1 MNIFKGFL
9 ISSIAMTTFV
19 GTDLILQNDSIHNKV
34 YAESYNVTYK
44 ERDSQEERLIVK
56 FKNQIDLPYE
66 DGIEKR
72 IKNGDYDNNLK
83 ELFSENK
90 ELTLNRLFSSV
101 NPIEI
106 EKLSVHSKSFANP
119 SANNLLNYYIVQAPN
134 NIEIELLLK
143 KFETSPLVEEAY
155 IQEKQIL
162 TPPEIQLQDLSV
174 NPYDDPRFKNQGY
187 LEAAPK
193 GINASHAWSIKGGD
207 GKGTTFVDMEYG
219 WLLNHEDL
227 VNKNIKLM
235 SGQNISQHR
244 AHGTSV
250 LGIVSSE
257 DNQIGNIGI
266 APKANVK
273 VISQIRDNGI
283 YNTADAILSAVH
295 NLQSGDV
302 LLLEAQASYDGYGD
316 KYLPVEVHPDIFD
329 AIRVGADKGIII
341 IEAGANGSN
350 DLDNFKD
357 RNGKKIL
364 NRNSPDFKDSGA
376 IMVGAGS
383 STVPHKR
390 LWFSNYG
397 SRLDVYGWGENV
409 DTTSA
414 NPSQNTTNLYTSTFS
429 GTSSAS
435 PIIAGAATSIQGIA
449 KEHRGY
455 PYTPA
460 ELRNI
465 LSNPNTGTQS
475 QDPWN
480 DRIGVLPDLKSIL
493 DNLGFNSDIPNS
505 SSILE
510 GKQFAWSLKGISDFE
525 FAKINFNKSTEEM
538 QVDLKSGIPHHY
550 FNETY
555 ASIKVQN
562 ASGKIVYNKNIY
574 GNQQQNAESQ
584 KVSVKV
590 GDYIELTHLEGV
602 HRATFTNVDNSKQE
616 SFGKKAIY
624 EVTKE
629 GLKKVEKMPE
639 ATILDGNQFAWSL
652 KGYSDREIAKVNYD
666 KTAEEMK
673 IKLEAGVPHS
683 YFASTYASI
692 KVQNSSGNVIYNKE
706 IEGNKQQNAESQTV
720 PVKIGD
726 YIELTHIE
734 GEATKE
740 KTRATLINLENN
752 KNETIGKT
760 ARYQITK
767 EGLKKVEKMPETT
780 VLDGNQ
786 FNWSLK
792 GYNDREIAKVEY
804 NKATEKMQIKLE
816 AGIPHSYFTSTYA
829 SIKVQNSSG
838 NILYNKEIVGNR
850 QQPAESQTVPVK
862 VGDYIEFTHIEG
874 EAQKEKT
881 RATLTNLENNKQEF
895 VGKKKTYQVTP
906 TGLLLGNVNY

>member
-44 ERDSQEERLIVK
+44 ERDSQEERLVVK

-83 ELFSENK
+83 KLFSENT

-106 EKLSVHSKSFANP
+106 EKLSVQSKSVVNE

-162 TPPEIQLQDLSV
+162 TPPEIQLPNLSV

-207 GKGTTFVDMEYG
+207 GKDTTFVDMEYG

-295 NLQSGDV
+295 NLQAGDI
-302 LLLEAQASYDGYGD
+302 LLLEAQAAYDGYGD

-449 KEHRGY
+449 KEHRGS

-465 LSNPNTGTQS
+465 LSNPNTGTKS

-493 DNLGFNSDIPNS
+493 DNLDFNSDIPNS

-510 GKQFAWSLKGISDFE
+510 GNQFAWSLKGISDFE

-538 QVDLKSGIPHHY
+538 QVDLKAGVPHHY

-562 ASGKIVYNKNIY
+562 ASGKVVYNKNIY
-574 GNQQQNAESQ
+574 GNKQQNAESQ
-584 KVSVKV
+584 KVPVKV
-590 GDYIELTHLEGV
+590 GDYIELTHQEGV
-602 HRATFTNVDNSKQE
+602 HRATLTNVDNSKQE
-616 SFGKKAIY
+616 SFGKKAMY
-624 EVTKE
+624 EV
-629 GLKKVEKMPE
+629 
-639 ATILDGNQFAWSL
+639 
-652 KGYSDREIAKVNYD
+652 
-666 KTAEEMK
+666 
-673 IKLEAGVPHS
+673 
-683 YFASTYASI
+683 
-692 KVQNSSGNVIYNKE
+692 
-706 IEGNKQQNAESQTV
+706 
-720 PVKIGD
+720 
-726 YIELTHIE
+726 
-734 GEATKE
+734 
-740 KTRATLINLENN
+740 
-752 KNETIGKT
+752 
-760 ARYQITK
+760 TK

-786 FNWSLK
+786 FSWSLK
-792 GYNDREIAKVEY
+792 GYSDREIAKVNY
-804 NKATEKMQIKLE
+804 NRVTEKMQVNLE
-816 AGIPHSYFTSTYA
+816 AGVPHSYFNNTYA

-838 NILYNKEIVGNR
+838 SVVYNKEIVGNR
-850 QQPAESQTVPVK
+850 QQTAESQTVPVK

-874 EAQKEKT
+874 EAVNEKT
-881 RATLTNLENNKQEF
+881 RAKLTNLENNKQEYI
-895 VGKKKTYQVTP
+895 GKKRIYQATS
-906 TGLLLGNVNY
+906 TGLNKID

>member
-44 ERDSQEERLIVK
+44 ERDSKEERLVVK

-83 ELFSENK
+83 KLFSENT

-106 EKLSVHSKSFANP
+106 EKLSVQSKSVANE

-162 TPPEIQLQDLSV
+162 TPPEIQLPNLSV
-174 NPYDDPRFKNQGY
+174 NPYDDPRFTNQGY

-207 GKGTTFVDMEYG
+207 GKDTTFVDMEYG

-295 NLQSGDV
+295 NLQAGDI

-449 KEHRGY
+449 KEHRGS

-465 LSNPNTGTQS
+465 LSNPNTGTKS

-510 GKQFAWSLKGISDFE
+510 GNQFAWSLKGISDFE

-538 QVDLKSGIPHHY
+538 QIDLKSGVPHHY

-555 ASIKVQN
+555 ASIKVQS
-562 ASGKIVYNKNIY
+562 ATGKVVYNKDIY
-574 GNQQQNAESQ
+574 GNKQQNAESQ
-584 KVSVKV
+584 RVPVKV
-590 GDYIELTHLEGV
+590 GDYIELTHLEGI
-602 HRATFTNVDNSKQE
+602 HRATLTNVGNSKKE

-624 EVTKE
+624 QVTKE
-629 GLKKVEKMPE
+629 GLKKAEKMPE

-652 KGYSDREIAKVNYD
+652 KGISDFEFAKVNFN
-666 KTAEEMK
+666 KSTEEMK
-673 IKLEAGVPHS
+673 IDLKSGVPHH
-683 YFASTYASI
+683 YFNETYASI
-692 KVQNSSGNVIYNKE
+692 KVQNATGKVVYNKD
-706 IEGNKQQNAESQTV
+706 IYGNKQQNAESQKV
-720 PVKIGD
+720 PVKVGD
-726 YIELTHIE
+726 YIELTHLE
-734 GEATKE
+734 GVH
-740 KTRATLINLENN
+740 RATLINVDSSKQESF
-752 KNETIGKT
+752 GKKFM
-760 ARYQITK
+760 YEVTK
-767 EGLKKVEKMPETT
+767 AGLKKVEKMPETT
-780 VLDGNQ
+780 VLDGNH
-786 FNWSLK
+786 FGWSLK
-792 GYNDREIAKVEY
+792 GYSDREIAKVDY
-804 NKATEKMQIKLE
+804 NRTTEKMQVNLE
-816 AGIPHSYFTSTYA
+816 AGVPHSYFNNTYA
-829 SIKVQNSSG
+829 SITVKNSTGSVV
-838 NILYNKEIVGNR
+838 YNKEIVGNR
-850 QQPAESQTVPVK
+850 QQTAEFQMVPVK
-862 VGDYIEFTHIEG
+862 AGDYIEFTHIEG
-874 EAQKEKT
+874 EAVKEKT
-881 RATLTNLENNKQEF
+881 RATLINLENNKQEYI
-895 VGKKKTYQVTP
+895 GKKRTYQVTS
-906 TGLLLGNVNY
+906 TGLNKID

>member
-1 MNIFKGFL
+1 MISQKTKQRFNKVIIITAAYSMFSMFGTSILHTKAATHSAAPAVYVSPQNIPASDIISIDWSPVQTPPYTYWAVHNWNAGGEAGGYAGFQQQSGFDENGKRTL
-9 ISSIAMTTFV
+9 HFALWDPISSKEAIKAEYLSPNSQAGPFGGEGTGMKVQTTYGWKDYNWYTMTMRSWQENGHTKFGQWMKDVTKNKWHQIAIMDFPV
-19 GTDLILQNDSIHNKV
+19 ANVAFNHGLGMFQEDWADSGQNV
-34 YAESYNVTYK
+34 REA
-44 ERDSQEERLIVK
+44 RL
-56 FKNQIDLPYE
+56 
-66 DGIEKR
+66 
-72 IKNGDYDNNLK
+72 KNGYSRKLVDKQWSSWNNQSISGTHDNTYQYDGGST
-83 ELFSENK
+83 SEYVWVKAGGNTQSTIGAGK
-90 ELTLNRLFSSV
+90 IFTLNQ
-101 NPIEI
+101 PTQPEI
-106 EKLSVHSKSFANP
+106 GKLDFDIQSI
-119 SANNLLNYYIVQAPN
+119 YVQAPN

-143 KFETSPLVEEAY
+143 KFETSSLVEEAY

-162 TPPEIQLQDLSV
+162 TPPEIQLPNLSV

-295 NLQSGDV
+295 NLQAGDI
-302 LLLEAQASYDGYGD
+302 LLLEAQASYDGYGE

-329 AIRVGADKGIII
+329 TIRVGADKGIII

-449 KEHRGY
+449 KEHRGS
-455 PYTPA
+455 PYTPV

-465 LSNPNTGTQS
+465 LSNPNTGTKS

-510 GKQFAWSLKGISDFE
+510 GNQFAWSLKGISDFE

-538 QVDLKSGIPHHY
+538 QVDLKAGVPHHY

-562 ASGKIVYNKNIY
+562 ASGKVVYNKDIY
-574 GNQQQNAESQ
+574 GNKQQNAESQ

-602 HRATFTNVDNSKQE
+602 HRATLS
-616 SFGKKAIY
+616 
-624 EVTKE
+624 
-629 GLKKVEKMPE
+629 
-639 ATILDGNQFAWSL
+639 
-652 KGYSDREIAKVNYD
+652 R
-666 KTAEEMK
+666 
-673 IKLEAGVPHS
+673 
-683 YFASTYASI
+683 
-692 KVQNSSGNVIYNKE
+692 
-706 IEGNKQQNAESQTV
+706 
-720 PVKIGD
+720 
-726 YIELTHIE
+726 
-734 GEATKE
+734 
-740 KTRATLINLENN
+740 R
-752 KNETIGKT
+752 
-760 ARYQITK
+760 
-767 EGLKKVEKMPETT
+767 
-780 VLDGNQ
+780 
-786 FNWSLK
+786 
-792 GYNDREIAKVEY
+792 
-804 NKATEKMQIKLE
+804 
-816 AGIPHSYFTSTYA
+816 
-829 SIKVQNSSG
+829 
-838 NILYNKEIVGNR
+838 LY
-850 QQPAESQTVPVK
+850 
-862 VGDYIEFTHIEG
+862 
-874 EAQKEKT
+874 
-881 RATLTNLENNKQEF
+881 
-895 VGKKKTYQVTP
+895 
-906 TGLLLGNVNY
+906 

>member
-1 MNIFKGFL
+1 
-9 ISSIAMTTFV
+9 
-19 GTDLILQNDSIHNKV
+19 
-34 YAESYNVTYK
+34 
-44 ERDSQEERLIVK
+44 
-56 FKNQIDLPYE
+56 
-66 DGIEKR
+66 
-72 IKNGDYDNNLK
+72 
-83 ELFSENK
+83 
-90 ELTLNRLFSSV
+90 
-101 NPIEI
+101 
-106 EKLSVHSKSFANP
+106 
-119 SANNLLNYYIVQAPN
+119 
-134 NIEIELLLK
+134 
-143 KFETSPLVEEAY
+143 
-155 IQEKQIL
+155 
-162 TPPEIQLQDLSV
+162 
-174 NPYDDPRFKNQGY
+174 
-187 LEAAPK
+187 
-193 GINASHAWSIKGGD
+193 WSIKGGD
-207 GKGTTFVDMEYG
+207 GKDTTFVDMEYG

-295 NLQSGDV
+295 NLQAGDI

-329 AIRVGADKGIII
+329 AIRVGTDKGIII

-383 STVPHKR
+383 STVPHQR

-449 KEHRGY
+449 KEHRGS

-465 LSNPNTGTQS
+465 LSNPNTGTKS

-510 GKQFAWSLKGISDFE
+510 GNQFAWSLKGISDFE

-538 QVDLKSGIPHHY
+538 QIDLKAGVPHHY
-550 FNETY
+550 FNQTY

-562 ASGKIVYNKNIY
+562 ATGKVVYNKDIY
-574 GNQQQNAESQ
+574 GNKQQNAESQ
-584 KVSVKV
+584 KVPVKV

-602 HRATFTNVDNSKQE
+602 HRATLINVDSSKQE
-616 SFGKKAIY
+616 SFGKKVMY
-624 EVTKE
+624 EV
-629 GLKKVEKMPE
+629 
-639 ATILDGNQFAWSL
+639 
-652 KGYSDREIAKVNYD
+652 
-666 KTAEEMK
+666 
-673 IKLEAGVPHS
+673 
-683 YFASTYASI
+683 
-692 KVQNSSGNVIYNKE
+692 
-706 IEGNKQQNAESQTV
+706 
-720 PVKIGD
+720 
-726 YIELTHIE
+726 
-734 GEATKE
+734 
-740 KTRATLINLENN
+740 
-752 KNETIGKT
+752 
-760 ARYQITK
+760 TK

-780 VLDGNQ
+780 VLDGNH
-786 FNWSLK
+786 FRWSLK
-792 GYNDREIAKVEY
+792 GYSDREIAKVDY
-804 NKATEKMQIKLE
+804 NRTTEKMQVNLE
-816 AGIPHSYFTSTYA
+816 AGVPHSYFNQTYA
-829 SIKVQNSSG
+829 SITVKNSTG
-838 NILYNKEIVGNR
+838 NVVYNKEIVGNR
-850 QQPAESQTVPVK
+850 QQTAEIQTVSLK
-862 VGDYIEFTHIEG
+862 AGDYIEFTHIEG
-874 EAQKEKT
+874 EAVKEKT
-881 RATLTNLENNKQEF
+881 RATLLNLENNKQEYI
-895 VGKKKTYQVTP
+895 GKKRTYQVTS
-906 TGLLLGNVNY
+906 TGLNKID

>member
-19 GTDLILQNDSIHNKV
+19 GTDLILQNDRIHNKV
-34 YAESYNVTYK
+34 YAEYYNVTYK
-44 ERDSQEERLIVK
+44 ETDSNKRDSQEEQLIVK
-56 FKNQIDLPYE
+56 FKNEIDLPYE

-72 IKNGDYDNNLK
+72 IKNGNYDNNLK
-83 ELFSENK
+83 KLFSENT

-101 NPIEI
+101 DPIEI
-106 EKLSVHSKSFANP
+106 EKLSLHSKSFANQ

-143 KFETSPLVEEAY
+143 KFETSPLVEDAY

-162 TPPEIQLQDLSV
+162 TPPEIQLPDLSV

-266 APKANVK
+266 APRANVK

-295 NLQSGDV
+295 NLQAGDI

-329 AIRVGADKGIII
+329 AIRVGTDKGIII

-435 PIIAGAATSIQGIA
+435 PIIAGAATSIQGVA
-449 KEHRGY
+449 KEHRGS

-465 LSNPNTGTQS
+465 LSNPNTGTKP

-493 DNLGFNSDIPNS
+493 DNLGFNPDIPNS
-505 SSILE
+505 SNILE

-525 FAKINFNKSTEEM
+525 FAKINLNKSTEEV
-538 QVDLKSGIPHHY
+538 QVDLKAGIPHHY

-562 ASGKIVYNKNIY
+562 ASGKVVYNKDIY
-574 GNQQQNAESQ
+574 GNKQQNAESQ
-584 KVSVKV
+584 KVPVKV

-602 HRATFTNVDNSKQE
+602 HRATLTNVDNSKQE
-616 SFGKKAIY
+616 SFGKKSIY
-624 EVTKE
+624 EITKE

-652 KGYSDREIAKVNYD
+652 KGISDFEFAKINFN
-666 KTAEEMK
+666 KSKEEMQIDLK
-673 IKLEAGVPHS
+673 AVIPHN
-683 YFASTYASI
+683 YFNETYSSI
-692 KVQNSSGNVIYNKE
+692 KVQNASGKVVYNKD
-706 IEGNKQQNAESQTV
+706 IYGNKQQNAESQKV
-720 PVKIGD
+720 PVKVGD
-726 YIELTHIE
+726 YIELTHLE
-734 GEATKE
+734 GVH
-740 KTRATLINLENN
+740 RAIFTNVDNSKQESF
-752 KNETIGKT
+752 GKK
-760 ARYQITK
+760 AMYEVTK

-786 FNWSLK
+786 FTWSLK

-838 NILYNKEIVGNR
+838 NILYNKGIVGNT
-850 QQPAESQTVPVK
+850 QQAAEIQTVPVK
-862 VGDYIEFTHIEG
+862 IGDYIEFTHIEG

-881 RATLTNLENNKQEF
+881 RALLINLENSKQEF
-895 VGKKKTYQVTP
+895 MGKKRIYQVTS
-906 TGLLLGNVNY
+906 TGLLIK